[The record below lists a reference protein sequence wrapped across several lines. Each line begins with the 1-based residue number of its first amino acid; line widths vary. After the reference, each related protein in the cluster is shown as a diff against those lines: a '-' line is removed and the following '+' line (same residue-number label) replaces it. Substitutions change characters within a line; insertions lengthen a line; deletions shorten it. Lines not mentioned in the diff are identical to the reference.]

1 MTLRASTGIGLQK
14 RLHDSEIFL
23 DLAASDLQEL
33 IQQALDELVD
43 CGKLH
48 ARQRGAIQ
56 ATLDERGEG
65 ELRDLGGGVGVI
77 RVRFEAQNGDTDRC
91 ALVRVPEGVRASDHE
106 KVHYVWLVVAPYGA
120 ATPSNEEL
128 EPFGWMLHDERFS
141 ASIIGANDPMQ
152 VLATYQLYLE
162 YVEAPPDQRR
172 PSMVPTYPS
181 VAPADVGF
189 GAGLMADIRRKRP
202 FYVGDFT
209 DGLNSKGLATILFL
223 FFACLAPS
231 IAFGGLLAFLTDGE
245 IGTVEAI
252 LATAIGGVTY
262 ALFAGQPLTL
272 LGSTG
277 PVTIF
282 IALLYILCK
291 QLGVP
296 FLPGLFWIGTWTA
309 VMMMVL
315 ALTNASRYIRYFTR
329 FTDEIF
335 AALISAI
342 FITEALRDILGDILG
357 EEVPTTGELLALVL
371 ALGTYVIAQQLS
383 RVRQKPLLTQTA
395 REFLA
400 DFGPAIAITLM
411 TAAAWAMRPIELDHL
426 AVPDQF
432 ATTSGRPWLVS
443 PTDAPVWFWI
453 ASVPIAGLATVL
465 LFLDQNITVRIVN
478 SPHHRLK
485 KGAGYNL
492 DMAVISVL
500 VAVCAAFGLP
510 WLVAATV
517 RSLNH
522 VRALATVRHHAH
534 GEHIISVEENRLTPL
549 VVHLLIGGS
558 LLFLGLLRE
567 IPMSVVFG
575 LFLFM
580 GIASLRGNQFVDRLK
595 LWVTDPTLYPP
606 THYVRRVSRT
616 VLHTFTLIQ
625 VACLIFLWTVK
636 ESSFGVLFPLCI
648 AMLVPIRRGLD
659 RLFSQKDLAFLD
671 ADEEPEEEQY
681 REMD

>member
-1 MTLRASTGIGLQK
+1 MQR

-23 DLAASDLQEL
+23 DLAASNLREL
-33 IQQALDELVD
+33 IQQALDQLVG
-43 CGKLH
+43 CGKLNERH
-48 ARQRGAIQ
+48 RAAVRE
-56 ATLDERGEG
+56 TLAQSGEG
-65 ELRDLGGGVGVI
+65 DLQDLGGGVGVLRI
-77 RVRFEAQNGDTDRC
+77 RYEAQNGDSVRS
-91 ALVRVPEGVRASDHE
+91 ALIRVPDGVRASDHE
-106 KVHYVWLVVAPYGA
+106 KVHYVWMIVAPYGA
-120 ATPSNEEL
+120 ATPLNEEL

-172 PSMVPTYPS
+172 PSMVPSHPS
-181 VAPADVGF
+181 VPPFDDGF
-189 GAGLMADIRRKRP
+189 GAGILADVRRKLP
-202 FYVGDFT
+202 YYASDFT
-209 DGLNSKGLATILFL
+209 DGFNLKGLATVLFL

-231 IAFGGLLAFLTDGE
+231 VAFGGLLAFLTDGE
-245 IGTVEAI
+245 IGVVEAI

-262 ALFAGQPLTL
+262 ALFSGQPLTL

-282 IALLYILCK
+282 IALLYVLSK
-291 QLGVP
+291 EFGVP
-296 FLPGLFWIGTWTA
+296 FLPGLFWTGMWTA
-309 VMMMVL
+309 VMMLIL
-315 ALTNASRYIRYFTR
+315 ALTNASRYIRHFTR

-335 AALISAI
+335 AALIALI
-342 FITEALRDILGDILG
+342 FITEAVRDIFGEVLG

-371 ALGTYVIAQQLS
+371 ALGTYVISQQLS
-383 RVRQKPLLTQTA
+383 RMRQKPLLTKTA

-400 DFGPAIAITLM
+400 DFGPTIAISLM
-411 TAAAWAMRPIELDHL
+411 TAAAWSMRPIELEHL
-426 AVPDQF
+426 LVPHAL
-432 ATTSGRPWLVS
+432 ATTSGRAWLVN
-443 PTDAPVWFWI
+443 PMDAPVWFWA
-453 ASVPIAGLATVL
+453 ASIPIAALATVL

-478 SPHHRLK
+478 SPRHRLT

-492 DMAVISVL
+492 DMAVIAVL
-500 VAVCAAFGLP
+500 VAVCSAFGLP

-522 VRALATVRHHAH
+522 VRSLATVRHHAR
-534 GEHIISVEENRLTPL
+534 GEHIISVAENRLTPL
-549 VVHLLIGGS
+549 VVHLMIGSS

-575 LFLFM
+575 LFLYM

-595 LWVTDPTLYPP
+595 LWVTDPSLYPP

-625 VACLIFLWTVK
+625 VICLIVLWTVK
-636 ESSFGVLFPLCI
+636 SSSLGVLFPLCI
-648 AMLVPIRRGLD
+648 ALLVPIRRNLD
-659 RLFSQKDLAFLD
+659 RIFSQKDLAFLD

>member
-1 MTLRASTGIGLQK
+1 MCLQR

-23 DLAASDLQEL
+23 DLAASNLREL
-33 IQQALDELVD
+33 IQQALDQLVA
-43 CGKLH
+43 CGKLSERH
-48 ARQRGAIQ
+48 RSAVRQ
-56 ATLDERGEG
+56 TLEQSGEG
-65 ELRDLGGGVGVI
+65 ELQDLGGGVGVLRIRYEALNGDSVRSALI
-77 RVRFEAQNGDTDRC
+77 RVPD
-91 ALVRVPEGVRASDHE
+91 GVRASDHE
-106 KVHYVWLVVAPYGA
+106 RVHYVWMIVAPYGA
-120 ATPSNEEL
+120 ATPLNEEL

-162 YVEAPPDQRR
+162 YVEAPPDERR
-172 PSMVPTYPS
+172 PSMVPIQPS
-181 VAPADVGF
+181 VPPSEEGF
-189 GAGLMADIRRKRP
+189 GAGILADVRRKLP
-202 FYVGDFT
+202 YYATDFT
-209 DGLNSKGLATILFL
+209 DGFNLKGLATILFL

-245 IGTVEAI
+245 IGVVEAI

-262 ALFAGQPLTL
+262 ALFSGQPLTL

-282 IALLYILCK
+282 IALLYVLSK
-291 QLGVP
+291 EFGVP
-296 FLPGLFWIGTWTA
+296 FLPGLFWIGIWTA
-309 VMMMVL
+309 IMMLIL
-315 ALTNASRYIRYFTR
+315 ALTNASRYIRHFTR

-335 AALISAI
+335 AALIALI
-342 FITEALRDILGDILG
+342 FISEAVRDIFGGVLG
-357 EEVPTTGELLALVL
+357 EEVPTRGELLALVL
-371 ALGTYVIAQQLS
+371 ALGTYVISQQLS
-383 RVRQKPLLTQTA
+383 RMRQKPLLTKTA

-400 DFGPAIAITLM
+400 DFGPTIAISLM
-411 TAAAWAMRPIELDHL
+411 TAAAWSMRPIELEHL
-426 AVPDQF
+426 LVPDAF
-432 ATTSGRPWLVS
+432 ATTSGRVWLVD
-443 PTDAPVWFWI
+443 PMEAPVWFWA
-453 ASVPIAGLATVL
+453 ASIPIAALATVL

-478 SPHHRLK
+478 SPRHRLT

-492 DMAVISVL
+492 DMAVIAVL
-500 VAVCAAFGLP
+500 VAVCSAFGLP

-522 VRALATVRHHAH
+522 VRSLATVRHHAR

-549 VVHLLIGGS
+549 VVHLMIGSS

-575 LFLFM
+575 LFLYM

-595 LWVTDPTLYPP
+595 LWVTDPSLYPP

-616 VLHTFTLIQ
+616 MLHTFTLIQ
-625 VACLIFLWTVK
+625 VICLIVLWTVK
-636 ESSFGVLFPLCI
+636 SSSLGVLFPLCI
-648 AMLVPIRRGLD
+648 ALLVPIRGSLNRI
-659 RLFSQKDLAFLD
+659 FSQKDLAFLD

>member
-1 MTLRASTGIGLQK
+1 LQR

-23 DLAASDLQEL
+23 DLAASNLREL
-33 IQQALDELVD
+33 IQQALDQLVG
-43 CGKLH
+43 CGKLNERH
-48 ARQRGAIQ
+48 RAAVRE
-56 ATLDERGEG
+56 TLAQSGEG
-65 ELRDLGGGVGVI
+65 DLQDLGGGVGVLRI
-77 RVRFEAQNGDTDRC
+77 RYEAQNGDSVRS
-91 ALVRVPEGVRASDHE
+91 ALIRVPDGVRASDHE
-106 KVHYVWLVVAPYGA
+106 KVHYVWMIVAPYGA
-120 ATPSNEEL
+120 ATPLNEEL

-172 PSMVPTYPS
+172 PSMVPSHPS
-181 VAPADVGF
+181 VPPFDDGF
-189 GAGLMADIRRKRP
+189 GAGILADVRRKLP
-202 FYVGDFT
+202 YYASDFT
-209 DGLNSKGLATILFL
+209 DGFNLKGLATVLFL

-245 IGTVEAI
+245 VGVVEAI

-262 ALFAGQPLTL
+262 ALFSGQPLTL

-282 IALLYILCK
+282 IALLYVLSK
-291 QLGVP
+291 EFGVP
-296 FLPGLFWIGTWTA
+296 FLPGLFWTGMWTA
-309 VMMMVL
+309 VMMLIL
-315 ALTNASRYIRYFTR
+315 ALTNASRYIRHFTR

-335 AALISAI
+335 AALIALI
-342 FITEALRDILGDILG
+342 FITEAVRDIFGEVLG

-371 ALGTYVIAQQLS
+371 ALGTYVISQQLS
-383 RVRQKPLLTQTA
+383 RMRQKPLLTKTA

-400 DFGPAIAITLM
+400 DFGPTIAISLM
-411 TAAAWAMRPIELDHL
+411 TAAAWSMRPIELEHL
-426 AVPDQF
+426 LVPHAL
-432 ATTSGRPWLVS
+432 ATTSGRAWLVN
-443 PTDAPVWFWI
+443 PMDAPVWFWA
-453 ASVPIAGLATVL
+453 ASIPIAALATVL

-478 SPHHRLK
+478 SPRHRLT

-492 DMAVISVL
+492 DMAVIAVL
-500 VAVCAAFGLP
+500 VAVCSAFGLP

-522 VRALATVRHHAH
+522 VRSLATVRHHAR
-534 GEHIISVEENRLTPL
+534 GEHIISVAENRLTPL
-549 VVHLLIGGS
+549 VVHLMIGSS

-575 LFLFM
+575 LFLYM

-595 LWVTDPTLYPP
+595 LWVTDPSLYPP

-625 VACLIFLWTVK
+625 VICLIVLWTVK
-636 ESSFGVLFPLCI
+636 SSSLGVLFPLCI
-648 AMLVPIRRGLD
+648 ALLVPIRRNLD
-659 RLFSQKDLAFLD
+659 RIFSQKDLAFLD

>member
-1 MTLRASTGIGLQK
+1 MTLAPSTGVGLQK

-48 ARQRGAIQ
+48 ARQRVAIQ

-65 ELRDLGGGVGVI
+65 ELQDLGGGVGVL
-77 RVRFEAQNGDTDRC
+77 RVRYEAQNGDTYRC
-91 ALVRVPEGVRASDHE
+91 ALIRVPEGVRASDHE
-106 KVHYVWLVVAPYGA
+106 RVHYVWLIVAPYGS
-120 ATPSNEEL
+120 ATPLNEEL
-128 EPFGWMLHDERFS
+128 EPFGWMLHDEHFS

-181 VAPADVGF
+181 LPPSETGF
-189 GAGLMADIRRKRP
+189 ASGLAADIRRKAP
-202 FYVGDFT
+202 FYASDFA
-209 DGLNSKGLATILFL
+209 DGFNSKGLATILFL

-245 IGTVEAI
+245 IGTVEAV

-277 PVTIF
+277 PITIF
-282 IALLYILCK
+282 IALLYVLCK
-291 QLGVP
+291 QLDVP
-296 FLPGLFWIGTWTA
+296 FLPGLFWIGIWSA
-309 VMMMVL
+309 IMMMVL

-342 FITEALRDILGDILG
+342 FITEALRDILGDILS
-357 EEVPTTGELLALVL
+357 EEVPTTGGLLALVL

-383 RVRQKPLLTQTA
+383 RVRQKPLLTQTM

-400 DFGPAIAITLM
+400 DFGPAIAIALM
-411 TAAAWAMRPIELDHL
+411 TAAAWSMRPIELDHL
-426 AVPDQF
+426 AVPDRF
-432 ATTSGRPWLVS
+432 GTTSGRAWLVD
-443 PTDAPVWFWI
+443 PMAAPMWFWFAAI
-453 ASVPIAGLATVL
+453 PIAGLATVL

-492 DMAVISVL
+492 DMAVIGVL

-522 VRALATVRHHAH
+522 VRSLATVRHHAR
-534 GEHIISVEENRLTPL
+534 GEHIISVQENRLTPL
-549 VVHLLIGGS
+549 VVHVLIGGS

-625 VACLIFLWTVK
+625 VACFIFLWTVK

-648 AMLVPIRRGLD
+648 AMLVPIRRGLE
-659 RLFSQKDLAFLD
+659 RVFSQRDLAFLD

>member
-1 MTLRASTGIGLQK
+1 LQR

-23 DLAASDLQEL
+23 DLAASNLREL
-33 IQQALDELVD
+33 IQQALDELVG
-43 CGKLH
+43 CGKLNERH
-48 ARQRGAIQ
+48 RAAVRE
-56 ATLDERGEG
+56 TLAQSGEG
-65 ELRDLGGGVGVI
+65 DLQDLGGGVGVLRI
-77 RVRFEAQNGDTDRC
+77 RYEAQNGDSVRS
-91 ALVRVPEGVRASDHE
+91 ALIRVPDGVRASDHE
-106 KVHYVWLVVAPYGA
+106 KVHYVWMIVAPYGA
-120 ATPSNEEL
+120 ATPLNEEL

-172 PSMVPTYPS
+172 PSMVPSHPS
-181 VAPADVGF
+181 VPPSDDGF
-189 GAGLMADIRRKRP
+189 GAGILADVRRKLP
-202 FYVGDFT
+202 YYASDFT
-209 DGLNSKGLATILFL
+209 DGLNLKGLATVLFL

-231 IAFGGLLAFLTDGE
+231 VAFGGLLAFLTDGE
-245 IGTVEAI
+245 IGVVEAI

-262 ALFAGQPLTL
+262 ALFSGQPLTL

-282 IALLYILCK
+282 IALLYVLSK
-291 QLGVP
+291 EFGVP
-296 FLPGLFWIGTWTA
+296 FLPGLFWTGMWTA
-309 VMMMVL
+309 VMMLIL
-315 ALTNASRYIRYFTR
+315 ALTNASRYIRHFTR

-335 AALISAI
+335 AALIALI
-342 FITEALRDILGDILG
+342 FITEAVRDIFGEVLG

-371 ALGTYVIAQQLS
+371 ALGTYVISQQLS
-383 RVRQKPLLTQTA
+383 RMRQKPLLTKTA

-400 DFGPAIAITLM
+400 DFGPTIAISLM
-411 TAAAWAMRPIELDHL
+411 TAAAWSMRPIELEHL
-426 AVPDQF
+426 LVPHAL
-432 ATTSGRPWLVS
+432 ATTSGRAWLVN
-443 PTDAPVWFWI
+443 PMDAPVWFWA
-453 ASVPIAGLATVL
+453 ASIPIAALATVL

-478 SPHHRLK
+478 SPRHRLT

-492 DMAVISVL
+492 DMAVIAVL
-500 VAVCAAFGLP
+500 VAVCSAFGLP

-522 VRALATVRHHAH
+522 VRSLATVRHHAR

-549 VVHLLIGGS
+549 VVHLMIGSS

-575 LFLFM
+575 LFLYM

-595 LWVTDPTLYPP
+595 LWVTDPSLYPP

-625 VACLIFLWTVK
+625 VICLIVLWTVK
-636 ESSFGVLFPLCI
+636 SSSLGVLFPLCI
-648 AMLVPIRRGLD
+648 ALLVPIRRSLD
-659 RLFSQKDLAFLD
+659 RIFSQKDLAFLD

>member
-1 MTLRASTGIGLQK
+1 VCLQR

-23 DLAASDLQEL
+23 DLAASNLRDL
-33 IQQALDELVD
+33 IQQALDQLVG
-43 CGKLH
+43 CGKLSERH
-48 ARQRGAIQ
+48 RAAVRE
-56 ATLDERGEG
+56 TLEGSGEG
-65 ELRDLGGGVGVI
+65 ELQDLGGGVGVLRI
-77 RVRFEAQNGDTDRC
+77 RYEAQNGDSVRS
-91 ALVRVPEGVRASDHE
+91 ALIRVPDGVRASDHE
-106 KVHYVWLVVAPYGA
+106 KVHYVWLIVAPYGA
-120 ATPSNEEL
+120 VTPLNEEL

-172 PSMVPTYPS
+172 PSMVPTQPS
-181 VAPADVGF
+181 VPPSDDGF
-189 GAGLMADIRRKRP
+189 GAGILADVRRKLP
-202 FYVGDFT
+202 YYASDFI
-209 DGLNSKGLATILFL
+209 DGFNLKGLATILFL

-245 IGTVEAI
+245 IGVVEAI

-262 ALFAGQPLTL
+262 ALLSGQPLTL

-282 IALLYILCK
+282 IALLYVLSK
-291 QLGVP
+291 EFGVP
-296 FLPGLFWIGTWTA
+296 FLPGLFWIGIWTA
-309 VMMMVL
+309 VMMLVL
-315 ALTNASRYIRYFTR
+315 ALTNASRYIRHFTR

-335 AALISAI
+335 AALIALI
-342 FITEALRDILGDILG
+342 FITEAVRDIFGGVLG

-371 ALGTYVIAQQLS
+371 ALGTYVISQQLS
-383 RVRQKPLLTQTA
+383 RMRQKPLLTKTA

-400 DFGPAIAITLM
+400 DFGPTIAISLM
-411 TAAAWAMRPIELDHL
+411 TAAAWSMRPIELDHL
-426 AVPDQF
+426 LVPDAF
-432 ATTSGRPWLVS
+432 ATTSGRAWLVN
-443 PTDAPVWFWI
+443 PMDAPVWFWA
-453 ASVPIAGLATVL
+453 ASIPIAALATVL

-478 SPHHRLK
+478 SPRHRLT

-492 DMAVISVL
+492 DMAVIAVL
-500 VAVCAAFGLP
+500 VAVCSAFGLP

-522 VRALATVRHHAH
+522 VRSLATVRHHAR

-549 VVHLLIGGS
+549 VVHLMIGSS

-575 LFLFM
+575 LFLYM

-595 LWVTDPTLYPP
+595 LWVTDPSLYPP

-625 VACLIFLWTVK
+625 VICLIVLWTVK
-636 ESSFGVLFPLCI
+636 SSSLGVLFPLCI
-648 AMLVPIRRGLD
+648 ALLVPVRRSLG
-659 RLFSQKDLAFLD
+659 RIFSQKDLAFLD

>member
-1 MTLRASTGIGLQK
+1 MGLQK
-14 RLHDSEIFL
+14 RFHDSEIFL
-23 DLAASDLQEL
+23 DLAGSDLPEL
-33 IQQALDELVD
+33 VRQALDELVQI
-43 CGKLH
+43 GKLEP
-48 ARQRGAIQ
+48 RQRRAIQ
-56 ATLDERGEG
+56 ATLDERGQG
-65 ELRDLGGGVGVI
+65 ELWDLGGGGGVL
-77 RVRFEAQNGDTDRC
+77 RVRFEADNGDDYRC
-91 ALVRVPEGVRASDHE
+91 ALIRVPEGVRASDHE
-106 KVHYVWLVVAPYGA
+106 KVHYVWLIVAPYGA
-120 ATPSNEEL
+120 ATPPNEEL
-128 EPFGWMLHDERFS
+128 EPFGWMLHDEHFS

-172 PSMVPTYPS
+172 PSLVPTYPS
-181 VAPADVGF
+181 VPPPVTGF
-189 GAGLMADIRRKRP
+189 GAGLVADLKRKLP
-202 FYVGDFT
+202 HYASDFT
-209 DGLNSKGLATILFL
+209 DGFNAKGLATILFL

-245 IGTVEAI
+245 IGTVEAL
-252 LATAIGGVTY
+252 LATAVGGVTY
-262 ALFAGQPLTL
+262 ALLSGQPLTL

-282 IALLYILCK
+282 IALLYVFSK
-291 QLGVP
+291 QVGVP
-296 FLPGLFWIGTWTA
+296 FLPALFWIGIWSA
-309 VMMMVL
+309 LMMLVL
-315 ALTNASRYIRYFTR
+315 ALTNASRYIRHFTR

-383 RVRQKPLLTQTA
+383 RLRQKPLLTKTV
-395 REFLA
+395 REFVA
-400 DFGPAIAITLM
+400 DFGPAIAISLM
-411 TAAAWAMRPIELDHL
+411 TAAAWAMRPIELEHL
-426 AVPDQF
+426 AVPDHF
-432 ATTSGRPWLVS
+432 GTTSGRAWLVD
-443 PTDAPVWFWI
+443 PMDAPVWFWF
-453 ASVPIAGLATVL
+453 ASIPIAGLATVL

-492 DMAVISVL
+492 DMVVIALL
-500 VAVCAAFGLP
+500 VGVCAMLGLP

-522 VRALATVRHHAH
+522 VRSLATVRQHAR
-534 GEHIISVEENRLTPL
+534 GEHIISVQENRLTPL
-549 VVHLLIGGS
+549 VVHALIGGS
-558 LLFLGLLRE
+558 LLFLGLLRA

-580 GIASLRGNQFVDRLK
+580 GIASLRGNQFIDRLK
-595 LWVTDPTLYPP
+595 LWVTDPDLYPP

-625 VACLIFLWTVK
+625 VGCLIFLWTVK
-636 ESSFGVLFPLCI
+636 ESSFGVLFPICI
-648 AMLVPIRRGLD
+648 ALLVPIRRGLD
-659 RLFSQKDLAFLD
+659 RIFSQRDLAFLD

>member
-1 MTLRASTGIGLQK
+1 MQK

-23 DLAASDLQEL
+23 DLAASDLQGL
-33 IQQALDELVD
+33 IRHALDSLVE
-43 CGKLH
+43 CGKLG
-48 ARQRGAIQ
+48 ARQRSAAQQTI
-56 ATLDERGEG
+56 DELGEG
-65 ELRDLGGGVGVI
+65 ELSDLGGGVGVLRI
-77 RVRFEAQNGDTDRC
+77 RYEAQNGDSNQL
-91 ALVRVPEGVRASDHE
+91 ALIRVPEGVRASDHE
-106 KVHYVWLVVAPYGA
+106 RVHYVWLIVAPYGA
-120 ATPSNEEL
+120 ATPLNEEL
-128 EPFGWMLHDERFS
+128 EPFGWMLHDEHFS

-172 PSMVPTYPS
+172 PSMVPTFPS
-181 VAPADVGF
+181 EPAEVT
-189 GAGLMADIRRKRP
+189 GLGSGLVADIRRKAP
-202 FYVGDFT
+202 FYVSDYI
-209 DGLNSKGLATILFL
+209 DGFNMKGLATILFL

-245 IGTVEAI
+245 IGTVEAV

-262 ALFAGQPLTL
+262 AVFSGQPLTL

-282 IALLYILCK
+282 IALLYVLCK

-296 FLPGLFWIGTWTA
+296 FLPGLFWIGIWTA
-309 VMMMVL
+309 LMMMVL

-335 AALISAI
+335 GALIALI
-342 FITEALRDILGDILG
+342 FITEAVRDIFGDIVSH
-357 EEVPTTGELLALVL
+357 EVPTRGELLALVL
-371 ALGTYVIAQQLS
+371 ALGTYAISQQLS
-383 RVRQKPLLTQTA
+383 RIRQKPLLTKNV

-400 DFGPAIAITLM
+400 DFGPAIAISLM
-411 TAAAWAMRPIELDHL
+411 TAAAWAMRPIEIEHL
-426 AVPDQF
+426 AVPSEF
-432 ATTSGRPWLVS
+432 ATTSGRPWLVN
-443 PTDAPVWFWI
+443 PMDAPMWFWF
-453 ASVPIAGLATVL
+453 ASIPIALLATVL
-465 LFLDQNITVRIVN
+465 MFLDQNITVRIVN
-478 SPHHRLK
+478 SPRHRLE

-500 VAVCAAFGLP
+500 IAVCAAIGLP
-510 WLVAATV
+510 WVVAATV

-522 VRALATVRHHAH
+522 VRSLATVRHHAR
-534 GEHIISVEENRLTPL
+534 GEHIIKVEENRLTPL

-558 LLFLGLLRE
+558 LAFLGLLRE

-595 LWVTDPTLYPP
+595 LWITDPTLYPP

-625 VACLIFLWTVK
+625 VACLIVLWTVK
-636 ESSFGVLFPLCI
+636 SSPLGVLFPVCI
-648 AMLVPIRRGLD
+648 ALLVPIRGSLNRI
-659 RLFSQKDLAFLD
+659 FSQKDLAFLD
-671 ADEEPEEEQY
+671 ADEDPEEEQY

>member
-1 MTLRASTGIGLQK
+1 MQK

-23 DLAASDLQEL
+23 DLAGSDLQEL
-33 IQQALDELVD
+33 IQHSLDALVR
-43 CGKLH
+43 CGKLTPQ
-48 ARQRGAIQ
+48 QRSALQ
-56 ATLDERGEG
+56 QTLDEQGEG
-65 ELRDLGGGVGVI
+65 ELQDLGGGVGV
-77 RVRFEAQNGDTDRC
+77 VRLRYATQDEEEYRC
-91 ALVRVPEGVRASDHE
+91 ALIRVPAGVRASDYE
-106 KVHYVWLVVAPYGA
+106 KVHYVWLIVAPYGA
-120 ATPSNEEL
+120 STPVNEDL

-172 PSMVPTYPS
+172 PSMVPTYPG
-181 VAPADVGF
+181 APTADGGF
-189 GAGLMADIRRKRP
+189 GTGLVADLHRKLP
-202 FYVGDFT
+202 FYWSDFV
-209 DGLNSKGLATILFL
+209 DGFNSKGLATILFL

-245 IGTVEAI
+245 IGTVEA
-252 LATAIGGVTY
+252 LVATAIGGITY

-282 IALLYILCK
+282 IALLYVLC
-291 QLGVP
+291 QQIGVP
-296 FLPGLFWIGTWTA
+296 FLPGLWWIGMWTA
-309 VMMMVL
+309 LMMMVL
-315 ALTNASRYIRYFTR
+315 ALTNASRLIQHFTR

-342 FITEALRDILGDILG
+342 FITEALRDILGDVLG
-357 EEVPTTGELLALVL
+357 EEVPTSGELLALVL

-383 RVRQKPLLTQTA
+383 RVRQKPLLTKTT

-400 DFGPAIAITLM
+400 DFGPTIAIVLM
-411 TAAAWAMRPIELDHL
+411 TLAAWSMRPIELDHL
-426 AVPDQF
+426 AVPEHF
-432 ATTSGRPWLVS
+432 ATTSGRDWIVDPEA
-443 PTDAPVWFWI
+443 APVWFWL
-453 ASVPIAGLATVL
+453 ASAPIALLATVL

-478 SPHHRLK
+478 SPHHRLR

-492 DMAVISVL
+492 DMAVVAVL
-500 VAVCAAFGLP
+500 VAVCAVFGLP

-522 VRALATVRHHAH
+522 VRALATVRHHAK
-534 GEHIISVEENRLTPL
+534 GEHVISVQENRLTPL
-549 VVHLLIGGS
+549 VVHAMIGGS
-558 LLFLGLLRE
+558 LWFLALLRE

-580 GIASLRGNQFVDRLK
+580 GISSLRGNQFIERLK
-595 LWVTDPTLYPP
+595 LWITDPTLYPP
-606 THYVRRVSRT
+606 THYVRRVPRT

-625 VACLIFLWTVK
+625 VACLIVLWTVK
-636 ESSFGVLFPLCI
+636 ESPLGVLFPLCI
-648 AMLVPIRRGLD
+648 ALLVPLRRGLE
-659 RLFSQKDLAFLD
+659 RMFSQKDLAFLD
-671 ADEEPEEEQY
+671 ADEAPEEEQY

>member
-1 MTLRASTGIGLQK
+1 MQR

-23 DLAASDLQEL
+23 DLAASNLREL
-33 IQQALDELVD
+33 IQQALDELVG
-43 CGKLH
+43 CGKLNERH
-48 ARQRGAIQ
+48 RAAVRE
-56 ATLDERGEG
+56 TLAQSGEG
-65 ELRDLGGGVGVI
+65 DLQDLGGGVGVLRI
-77 RVRFEAQNGDTDRC
+77 RYEAQNGDSVRS
-91 ALVRVPEGVRASDHE
+91 ALIRVPDGVRASDHE
-106 KVHYVWLVVAPYGA
+106 KVHYVWMIVAPYGA
-120 ATPSNEEL
+120 ATPLNEEL

-172 PSMVPTYPS
+172 PSMVPSHPS
-181 VAPADVGF
+181 VPPSDDGF
-189 GAGLMADIRRKRP
+189 GAGILADVRRKLP
-202 FYVGDFT
+202 YYASDFT
-209 DGLNSKGLATILFL
+209 DGLNLKGLATVLFL

-231 IAFGGLLAFLTDGE
+231 VAFGGLLAFLTDGE
-245 IGTVEAI
+245 IGVVEAI

-262 ALFAGQPLTL
+262 ALFSGQPLTL

-282 IALLYILCK
+282 IALLYVLSK
-291 QLGVP
+291 EFGVP
-296 FLPGLFWIGTWTA
+296 FLPGLFWTGMWTA
-309 VMMMVL
+309 VMMLIL
-315 ALTNASRYIRYFTR
+315 ALTNASRYIRHFTR

-335 AALISAI
+335 AALIALI
-342 FITEALRDILGDILG
+342 FITEAVRDIFGEVLG

-371 ALGTYVIAQQLS
+371 ALGTYVISQQLS
-383 RVRQKPLLTQTA
+383 RMRQKPLLTKTA

-400 DFGPAIAITLM
+400 DFGPTIAISLM
-411 TAAAWAMRPIELDHL
+411 TAAAWSMRPIELEHL
-426 AVPDQF
+426 LVPHAL
-432 ATTSGRPWLVS
+432 ATTSGRAWLVN
-443 PTDAPVWFWI
+443 PMDAPVWFWA
-453 ASVPIAGLATVL
+453 ASIPIAALATVL

-478 SPHHRLK
+478 SPRHRLT

-492 DMAVISVL
+492 DMAVIAVL
-500 VAVCAAFGLP
+500 VAVCSAFGLP

-522 VRALATVRHHAH
+522 VRSLATVRHHAR
-534 GEHIISVEENRLTPL
+534 GEHIISVAENRLTPL
-549 VVHLLIGGS
+549 VVHLMIGSS

-575 LFLFM
+575 LFLYM

-595 LWVTDPTLYPP
+595 LWVTDPSLYPP

-625 VACLIFLWTVK
+625 VICLIVLWTVK
-636 ESSFGVLFPLCI
+636 SSSLGVLFPLCI
-648 AMLVPIRRGLD
+648 ALLVPIRRSLD
-659 RLFSQKDLAFLD
+659 RIFSQKDLAFLD